1 MPSTSKRRVPRAA
14 ERHRTHALAALGG
27 SLVDLSATGMRVRT
41 HARPDVKPGS
51 SYRVEIKSTSQ
62 CLRLTA
68 RVVWVKRTSL
78 LARTHEFG
86 VVFTNLKPGVGAIL
100 EHWAVY
106 GFIPS
111 RDSRAAT
118 INVNTGASTATAFVP
133 PTANA
138 ATDDLP
144 CFYTVLGVT
153 PDACQAEIHAAYR
166 RLAKTMHPDVC
177 RDEDAPERFAF
188 IARVYQVLGEPTS
201 RKRYDLAI
209 ARRAAS
215 AAA

>member
-1 MPSTSKRRVPRAA
+1 MATTSKRRVPRAA
-14 ERHRTHALAALGG
+14 DRHRTHALAALGG

-41 HARPDVKPGS
+41 HSRPDVKPGS

-62 CLRLTA
+62 CIRLTA
-68 RVVWVKRTSL
+68 RVVWIKRTSV

-86 VVFTNLKPGVGAIL
+86 VVFTDLKPGIGAIL

-118 INVNTGASTATAFVP
+118 INVNAGIPATGAP
-133 PTANA
+133 A
-138 ATDDLP
+138 APAKGPDDLP

-153 PDACQAEIHAAYR
+153 ADACQAEIHAAYR
-166 RLAKTMHPDVC
+166 RMAKTLHPDVC
-177 RDEDAPERFAF
+177 REEDAAERFAF
-188 IARVYQVLGEPTS
+188 IARVYQVLGEPES
-201 RKRYDLAI
+201 RKRYDAAV
-209 ARRAAS
+209 ARRAS